1 MRYFWMNKLSWIALC
16 VAYIVGLGMTGLPI
30 GPFWSAGLIIILGSA
45 IAFMVQRIWPGYIPV
60 KLGGVAIGI
69 ALLGLGHYQLRIPQA
84 SAQDVS
90 QFVPVLESANVTVRG
105 QVEELPRLTQNGQM
119 QIWLQ
124 VQGLDVGPIAPQ
136 LTQSPDLA
144 RGRLYVTLP
153 QAVGAD
159 VYPGQQVSIGGSL
172 YAPQVANNPGGFDFQ
187 KFLQAQN
194 CFAGFRGETL
204 TPVPKPLPAFSL
216 WQIQRRIVRS
226 QAAGLPH
233 PEGPLVSAMVLGGKV
248 VDLPFELKTEFARIG
263 LSHAL
268 AASGFQVTL
277 ILGVV
282 LVLTQKLSRRQQVII
297 SSICLLVF
305 LGLTGLQPSVC
316 RAVVMGFAVL
326 FALLQERRVDPLGSL
341 LFAVTFLLVLSPLWI
356 WDLGFQLSVLATLG
370 LVVTV
375 PWLTIWF
382 EWLPTVLASAIVV
395 PLAALIWTL
404 PLQLWAF
411 GVVSP
416 YCLIANVLA
425 APLITVISLGAMLNA
440 LIAVI
445 WPLAG
450 TFTAQLLHYPTWALL
465 ALVHFVVGLPGST
478 IALGTLPLVLMVI
491 LYGLLGMLWYRSDWQ
506 RYGWAFGL
514 AGAVMVW
521 LPSWQ
526 WQGVTQI
533 TALVTTDQPV
543 LVVQSEHHTGLVNSG
558 RDRTA
563 SMTVL
568 PFLQQQG
575 VNRLD
580 WAIDFTSAPKFKPDT
595 DRPPVIPGWSVLRDR
610 LPIERQVLPV
620 QASINLGRSRVE
632 RLSQDPDA
640 IALKVAQA
648 QWLLLGTVDQTKQS
662 ELLPT
667 LTKTEVLWW
676 TGGKLRREL
685 LRQVQPK
692 VAIATGKKLDRATAD
707 WLQQQGAR
715 VYWLKRDGAIQWQP
729 QTGFRLMG
737 GAKEALL

>member
-1 MRYFWMNKLSWIALC
+1 MWERSRRN
-16 VAYIVGLGMTGLPI
+16 LPN
-30 GPFWSAGLIIILGSA
+30 P
-45 IAFMVQRIWPGYIPV
+45 
-60 KLGGVAIGI
+60 
-69 ALLGLGHYQLRIPQA
+69 
-84 SAQDVS
+84 
-90 QFVPVLESANVTVRG
+90 
-105 QVEELPRLTQNGQM
+105 
-119 QIWLQ
+119 
-124 VQGLDVGPIAPQ
+124 
-136 LTQSPDLA
+136 PDLA
-144 RGRLYVTLP
+144 RGRLYVTVP
-153 QAVGAD
+153 QAIGAD

-172 YAPQVANNPGGFDFQ
+172 YVPQVAKNPGGFDFQ
-187 KFLQAQN
+187 KFLQVQN

-204 TPVPKPLPAFSL
+204 TPIPKTLPVFSL

-248 VDLPFELKTEFARIG
+248 VDLPFALKTEFARIG

-277 ILGVV
+277 ILGVI
-282 LVLTQKLSRRQQVII
+282 LALTQKLSRRQQVII
-297 SSICLLVF
+297 SGICLLVF

-326 FALLQERRVDPLGSL
+326 LALSQERRVDPLGSL
-341 LFAVTFLLVLSPLWI
+341 LFAVTFLLVVSPLWI

-370 LVVTV
+370 LIVTV

-382 EWLPTVLASAIVV
+382 EWLPTVLVSAIVV

-416 YCLIANVLA
+416 YCLIANLLA
-425 APLITVISLGAMLNA
+425 APLVTVISLGAMLNA
-440 LIAVI
+440 LIAAI

-450 TFTAQLLHYPTWALL
+450 TFTAQFLHYPTWALL
-465 ALVHFVVGLPGST
+465 ALVHFVVSLPGST

-491 LYGLLGMLWYRSDWQ
+491 LYGLLGALWYRSDWQ

-575 VNRLD
+575 INRLD
-580 WAIDFTSAPKFKPDT
+580 WAIDFTAAST
-595 DRPPVIPGWSVLRDR
+595 GWSVLRDR
-610 LPIERQVLPV
+610 LPIERPVLPV
-620 QASINLGRSRVE
+620 QESINLGRSRIE

-640 IALKVAQA
+640 VSLRVAQA
-648 QWLLLGTVDQTKQS
+648 EWLLLGSVDQAKQL
-662 ELLPT
+662 ELLPS
-667 LTKTEVLWW
+667 LMKTQVLWW
-676 TGGKLRREL
+676 SGGKLRREL

-707 WLQQQGAR
+707 WLQQQGTQ
-715 VYWLKRDGAIQWQP
+715 VYWLKRDGAVQWQP

-737 GAKEALL
+737 GAKEAVL